1 LARRESN
8 ARGGAGYVTVRY
20 AVVVWHM
27 LRSHDLEDEASGELC
42 CAAAAHRHAG
52 RGWLGWGAGLRV
64 RPAGRKIA
72 GVQGVVEAVG

>member
-1 LARRESN
+1 MSQSGMRSW
-8 ARGGAGYVTVRY
+8 
-20 AVVVWHM
+20 WHR

-72 GVQGVVEAVG
+72 GVQGVVEAVGYNSFFSFSFV